1 MKNTTALTRATV
13 ALFAAGCLPVLSFS
27 SQAADDAG
35 YTENGWSAGMS
46 IGKSS
51 ANIDSAAIRT
61 ALENNGFAVT
71 SIDKDS
77 RNEGYKVYLG
87 YQFGRYIGLEG
98 GYFDL
103 GDFRFMADTVPVTN
117 YGGYTKLKGWNLDL
131 VGTLPLTARLSAFA
145 RLGVTRNESETRF
158 SSNGLIN
165 TARYSDDYSKHK
177 YGLGL
182 QYDISAAFTLRLEA
196 ERYRM
201 DDLVG
206 NDGDIDLYSL
216 GLVYRFGENQLR

>member
-1 MKNTTALTRATV
+1 MKNTTVLTRATV
-13 ALFAAGCLPVLSFS
+13 ALFVAGCLPVLSFS
-27 SQAADDAG
+27 SRAADDTG
-35 YTENGWSAGMS
+35 YTENGWFAGMNV
-46 IGKSS
+46 GKSS
-51 ANIDSAAIRT
+51 ANIDSTAIRS

-77 RNEGYKVYLG
+77 RNEGYKIYLG
-87 YQFGRYIGLEG
+87 YQLGRYIALEG

-103 GDFRFMADTVPVTN
+103 GDFRFMADTLPVTS

-131 VGTLPLTARLSAFA
+131 VGNLPLTARLSAFA

-165 TARYSDDYSKHK
+165 TADYSDDYTKHK

-216 GLVYRFGENQLR
+216 GLVYRFGETQLR